1 MEDVGKEYRNTM
13 QEIMIELEHSTS
25 KFFKKFKE
33 KHKKSEF
40 KQLEIPMT
48 ISLKGDHR
56 ELEIDLFGIGDK
68 IDVSEILEYPNL
80 KNTRLVNR
88 NTTIMEGVT
97 LSHGKNQWYKGDT
110 VENQKYVDYSYI
122 LFISKNVL
130 SLEVNR
136 YTLAD
141 WLFKK
146 IKEQDCKIIIKGKEI
161 TNREELQTVLNTFI
175 TSNH

>member
-1 MEDVGKEYRNTM
+1 MEDVDKEYRDTM
-13 QEIMIELEHSTS
+13 QELMIELELSTS
-25 KFFKKFKE
+25 RFFKKFKE

-40 KQLEIPMT
+40 KQMEIPMT
-48 ISLKGDHR
+48 ISLRGDHR

-68 IDVSEILEYPNL
+68 IDVNDILEYPNL
-80 KNTRLVNR
+80 KKTRLVNR
-88 NTTIMEGVT
+88 DTTIMEGVT
-97 LSHGKNQWYKGDT
+97 LLHGKNQWYRRDT
-110 VENQKYVDYSYI
+110 VVNQKYTDYSYI

-130 SLEVNR
+130 NLEVNR

-146 IKEQDCKIIIKGKEI
+146 IKERDCKIIIKGKEI
-161 TNREELQTVLNTFI
+161 TNREELQTILNTFI